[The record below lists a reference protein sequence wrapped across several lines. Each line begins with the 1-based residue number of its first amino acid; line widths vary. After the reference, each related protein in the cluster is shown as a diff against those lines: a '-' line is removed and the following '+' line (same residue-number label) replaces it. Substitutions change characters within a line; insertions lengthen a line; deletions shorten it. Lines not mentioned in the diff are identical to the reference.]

1 MHPLG
6 IIFFVFGGIMNR
18 LQAALIL
25 FAILFVFLFI
35 GDYFFIKR
43 RYLKRIKGKGK
54 KRKKN
59 NELTEVTYLTSK
71 FNLDK
76 NKLNLN
82 KLLIVISII
91 NAFIISLVS
100 VVVMLIR
107 INVILQLIIGFVLL
121 ISLIYALY
129 ELLGRF
135 LVMKG

>member
-1 MHPLG
+1 
-6 IIFFVFGGIMNR
+6 MNR
-18 LQAALIL
+18 IQAALIL

-35 GDYFFIKR
+35 GDHFFIKR
-43 RYLKRIKGKGK
+43 RYLKRIKGNGK

-91 NAFIISLVS
+91 NAFIIALVS

-107 INVILQLIIGFVLL
+107 INVILQLIIGFILL

-135 LVMKG
+135 LVMKGYDKNEY

>member
-1 MHPLG
+1 
-6 IIFFVFGGIMNR
+6 MNR
-18 LQAALIL
+18 IQAALIL

-43 RYLKRIKGKGK
+43 RYLKRIKGKGN

-121 ISLIYALY
+121 IGLIYALY

-135 LVMKG
+135 LVMKGYDKNEY

>member
-1 MHPLG
+1 
-6 IIFFVFGGIMNR
+6 MNR

-25 FAILFVFLFI
+25 FALLFIILFI

-43 RYLKRIKGKGK
+43 RYLKRLKGKGK
-54 KRKKN
+54 KKNKKN
-59 NELTEVTYLTSK
+59 NELTEISYLVGK

-76 NKLNLN
+76 NKINLN

-91 NAFIISLVS
+91 NALIISLVS

-135 LVMKG
+135 LVMKGYDKNEY